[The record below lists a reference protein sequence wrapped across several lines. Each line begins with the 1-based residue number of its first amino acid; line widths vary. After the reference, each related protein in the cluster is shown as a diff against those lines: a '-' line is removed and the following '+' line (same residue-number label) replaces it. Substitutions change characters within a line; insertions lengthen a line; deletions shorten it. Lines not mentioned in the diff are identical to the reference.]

1 MKKIRILLLLPVLF
15 LIVACS
21 KSPKEEFIS
30 RIKQNADQDKSAYQF
45 SVKIKDI
52 QTSTSDNSESIDM
65 SMFKGA
71 SLNFQVQ
78 QDLKNEK
85 ISISTDLSKINAAF
99 PKFNLFYVKDTAYLN
114 ADAITTFYG
123 LDSKNFEGKYIDLA
137 EFSNESFPKL
147 SELSKEQ
154 DYSWIEKLS
163 DKKFKKDGD
172 KVTATLSF
180 DELLKVYSAQAKKDE
195 ELKTYI
201 DLAKASVSD
210 DSKIT
215 MTLDKDGSGNA
226 DIKLVYAKALNL
238 GIDSIHLTMTYKKS
252 TYKDIK
258 VPNSNAILSQEEL
271 GKLVEQNY
279 KMSDEQFEGIYNSIK
294 ESTSLYSKEELQELI
309 NSYKTYLT
317 DEQFKKLQSLLDQV
331 A

>member
-1 MKKIRILLLLPVLF
+1 
-15 LIVACS
+15 
-21 KSPKEEFIS
+21 
-30 RIKQNADQDKSAYQF
+30 
-45 SVKIKDI
+45 
-52 QTSTSDNSESIDM
+52 
-65 SMFKGA
+65 
-71 SLNFQVQ
+71 
-78 QDLKNEK
+78 
-85 ISISTDLSKINAAF
+85 
-99 PKFNLFYVKDTAYLN
+99 
-114 ADAITTFYG
+114 
-123 LDSKNFEGKYIDLA
+123 
-137 EFSNESFPKL
+137 
-147 SELSKEQ
+147 
-154 DYSWIEKLS
+154 
-163 DKKFKKDGD
+163 
-172 KVTATLSF
+172 
-180 DELLKVYSAQAKKDE
+180 
-195 ELKTYI
+195 
-201 DLAKASVSD
+201 
-210 DSKIT
+210 

-226 DIKLVYAKALNL
+226 DIKLVYAKALNF